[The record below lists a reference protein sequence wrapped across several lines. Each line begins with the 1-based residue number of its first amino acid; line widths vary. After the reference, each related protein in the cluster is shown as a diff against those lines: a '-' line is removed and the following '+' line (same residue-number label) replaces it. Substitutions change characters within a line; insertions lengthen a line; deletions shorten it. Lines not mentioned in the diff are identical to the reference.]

1 MKNYLNDKLS
11 EEEKKEIVGIIWMT
25 VKNYKFK
32 QYEKQRFEVP
42 LIENIDLP
50 YDDSYN
56 FDDFNFKDYYNPLT
70 KDEKIDIIEQL
81 DSIIDKLCLFQLKR
95 MLTFNEKLVSFFV
108 FTKTY
113 TNTKISYLLSL
124 DRKTIYN
131 CKKSIKNKFEKLK
144 GEML

>member
-81 DSIIDKLCLFQLKR
+81 DSIINKLCLFQLKR